1 MIEIRDLH
9 KSFGSQRVLRG
20 LDLTIEPG
28 ETMVV
33 LGRSGTGKSVLLK
46 LIVGLMR
53 PDRGRI
59 LVDEQNVNTMTYNQL
74 EEMRK
79 RIGMLFQ
86 MAALFDSMT
95 VADNVALGL
104 REQRDLKEEEIA
116 AIVSEKLG
124 LVGLAGIEDKKPAEL
139 SGGMRKRVGL
149 ARAVAMN
156 PVYVLYDEPTTGLDP
171 ITARQ
176 INILIRELQT
186 KLQVTSIVVTHD
198 LHSAYFLGDRVC
210 LLHEGRIYF
219 LGTPE
224 EMQASLDPVVRQ
236 FARGEA
242 EGPMTNGQLEPVR
255 RGAAGARG
263 R

>member
-1 MIEIRDLH
+1 MIEIRNLH
-9 KSFGSQRVLRG
+9 KSFGPQHVLRG
-20 LDLTIEPG
+20 VNLDIQTG

-46 LIVGLMR
+46 LIIALMR
-53 PDRGRI
+53 PDRGSI
-59 LVDEQNVNTMTYNQL
+59 VVDGQDVYALTYEKL
-74 EEMRK
+74 GELRK
-79 RIGMLFQ
+79 NIGMLFQ

-95 VADNVALGL
+95 VAENVSLGL
-104 REQRDLKEEEIA
+104 RESRKMSDKQIA
-116 AIVSEKLG
+116 AVVAEKLA
-124 LVGLAGIEDKKPAEL
+124 LVGLSGIENKKPAEL

-156 PVYVLYDEPTTGLDP
+156 PDYILYDEPTTGLDP

-176 INILIRELQT
+176 INILIRELQA

-198 LHSAYFLGDRVC
+198 LHSAYHVGDRLC

-219 LGTPE
+219 TGTPD
-224 EMQASLDPVVRQ
+224 EMQASEDLVVRQ

-242 EGPMTNGQLEPVR
+242 EGPMTNGYAEPVR

>member
-1 MIEIRDLH
+1 MIELRGLH

-20 LDLTIEPG
+20 VNLDIQDG

-46 LIVGLMR
+46 LIIGLMR
-53 PDRGRI
+53 PDRGSI
-59 LVDEQNVNTMTYNQL
+59 MVDGQDVNALSYTELVEL
-74 EEMRK
+74 RK

-95 VADNVALGL
+95 VAENVGLGL
-104 REQRDLKEEEIA
+104 REQGDLKDAQIA
-116 AIVSEKLG
+116 NVVAEKLA
-124 LVGLAGIEDKKPAEL
+124 LVGLSGIENKKPAEL

-149 ARAVAMN
+149 ARAIAMN
-156 PVYVLYDEPTTGLDP
+156 PDYILYDEPTTGLDP

-176 INILIRELQT
+176 INILIRDIQA
-186 KLQVTSIVVTHD
+186 KLKVTSIVVTHD
-198 LHSAYFLGDRVC
+198 LHSAYQVGDRLC
-210 LLHEGRIYF
+210 LLHEGHIYF
-219 LGTPE
+219 TGTPE
-224 EMQASLDPVVRQ
+224 DMQTSEDLVVRQ

-242 EGPMTNGQLEPVR
+242 EGPMTNGYPEPAR
-255 RGAAGARG
+255 RGAAGMRG

>member
-46 LIVGLMR
+46 LIIGLMR

-104 REQRDLKEEEIA
+104 REQRDLQEGEIA

-156 PVYVLYDEPTTGLDP
+156 PDYILYDEPTTGLDP

-242 EGPMTNGQLEPVR
+242 EGPMTNGLLEPVR